1 MFETLVT
8 RPVFNLLTFI
18 YGILPGHNLGFAIIV
33 FTLVIRFLLWPLL
46 KKQLYNA
53 KVMRQLQPE
62 MKRIK
67 AETKGN
73 KQKEAELTMQLYK
86 ERGINP
92 FGSIGTAILQ
102 LPILFALYHGITKIV
117 EDPSSIV
124 TFSYDFVKNLPW
136 MQELALDI
144 SKLDMTLF
152 GFLDLTRKPLGD
164 GIYWP
169 GMIVVL
175 LSAVV
180 QYYASKMLMVT
191 DEEARGLRQIL
202 RDAGSGKEADQGE
215 VNAAVMRM
223 MRYIIP
229 VFIFITSVNFAAALG
244 LYWFV
249 SGLIQYLQQAYVL
262 RQDKQ
267 ELTTASISGSEVVA
281 EVIPPKN
288 KDSNKKKK
296 SKKKRR

>member
-1 MFETLVT
+1 
-8 RPVFNLLTFI
+8 
-18 YGILPGHNLGFAIIV
+18 
-33 FTLVIRFLLWPLL
+33 
-46 KKQLYNA
+46 
-53 KVMRQLQPE
+53 